1 MDRRGP
7 RAILMLVCLVLVAD
21 RSVGRAQE
29 PPKTVAAGVYTDEQ
43 AVRGALTY
51 ERACSGC
58 HRPDLGGGSGP
69 ALTGERF
76 NRDFAGKD
84 VKALFTKISTTMPR
98 GDAGGLGEDVYLDVV
113 AHVLR
118 ENGFPAGSR
127 ELDAGG
133 LEGVRVLAAKVKPP
147 PPMGDFSY
155 VEVVGCLA
163 SGPGNTWI
171 LARASDPVVAT
182 PPVVAAAS
190 SANTARPLGTLT
202 FNLLDAMAY
211 APDAHKGH
219 KMYVR
224 GLLIKLPGE
233 QRMTISSFEMVSP
246 SCSE

>member
-1 MDRRGP
+1 VKYF
-7 RAILMLVCLVLVAD
+7 ACLFVLAA
-21 RSVGRAQE
+21 SYTIGRAQE

-58 HRPDLGGGSGP
+58 HRVDLGGGSGP
-69 ALTGERF
+69 PLTGERF

-84 VKALFTKISTTMPR
+84 LKALFTKISTTMPR

-118 ENGFPAGSR
+118 ENGFPAGSQ
-127 ELDAGG
+127 ELDTDG
-133 LEGVRVLAAKVKPP
+133 LEGVRVLPAKLKPP

-155 VEVVGCLA
+155 VEVVGCLT

-171 LARASDPVVAT
+171 LTRASDPVVAT
-182 PPVVAAAS
+182 PPALAAGT
-190 SANTARPLGTLT
+190 SATTARSLGTQT
-202 FNLLDAMAY
+202 FSLLDAMAY

-219 KMYVR
+219 KMHVR
-224 GLLIKLPGE
+224 GLLVKLPDE
-233 QRMTISSFEMVSP
+233 QRMTISSFEMVAP
-246 SCSE
+246 TCSE